1 MSITSFLHLKNNK
14 QLNNPLKLH
23 HHVPDGRSSRGSN
36 RLLRI
41 SSLLRTSLTPKRD
54 NFYVAVVAPRC
65 REKTTTQKDWTG
77 ARENQSCLA
86 SKLEFMSSSSKFRI
100 SKEKRCDTI
109 YYNTILLSLR
119 KKLVLSSLPATNLL
133 GVSHGVNL
141 WQPITPL
148 AISPKSQ

>member
-1 MSITSFLHLKNNK
+1 MVTLRYSYVYHIFPTFEK
-14 QLNNPLKLH
+14 QQTTQQSPQIASAQ
-23 HHVPDGRSSRGSN
+23 VPDGRSSRGSN

-41 SSLLRTSLTPKRD
+41 SSLLRTSLTPKGD
-54 NFYVAVVAPRC
+54 DFYVAVVAPRC
-65 REKTTTQKDWTG
+65 REKTRKPRHMERTWKNCTG

-119 KKLVLSSLPATNLL
+119 KDLC
-133 GVSHGVNL
+133 
-141 WQPITPL
+141 
-148 AISPKSQ
+148 

>member
-65 REKTTTQKDWTG
+65 REKTTT
-77 ARENQSCLA
+77 
-86 SKLEFMSSSSKFRI
+86 
-100 SKEKRCDTI
+100 
-109 YYNTILLSLR
+109 
-119 KKLVLSSLPATNLL
+119 
-133 GVSHGVNL
+133 
-141 WQPITPL
+141 
-148 AISPKSQ
+148 